1 MTEEKLY
8 KIMEQ
13 NSTGWHLHD
22 TAAQNLTKP
31 QCNEWLRRLTEQGAN
46 PRDLRAIFQHDT
58 RYDNRP
64 PLT

>member
-22 TAAQNLTKP
+22 TAAQNLTKA
-31 QCNEWLRRLTEQGAN
+31 QCNEWLRRLTDQGAN
-46 PRDLRAIFQHDT
+46 PRDLRAIFQNDT
-58 RYDNRP
+58 RYDNRL

>member
-1 MTEEKLY
+1 MAERLY

-22 TAAQNLTKP
+22 TAAQNLTKQ
-31 QCNEWLRRLTEQGAN
+31 QCNEWLNRLVNDGAN
-46 PRDLRAIFQHDT
+46 PSDLKAIFQEDT
-58 RYDNRP
+58 RYDDRL